1 MRTPSLECDSHVAF
15 EGTGTYSFCPS
26 SAVAATISTCGS
38 SSAHFLHV
46 KGIDVDITY
55 ADNSNQCGTQ
65 VTLDLSSGECF
76 EITVDDLWSWG
87 PVKQY
92 DVSIS
97 CAAIVGRSVTC
108 PIYSFSKAL
117 LPEVVQIAN
126 PVTAFATEYWGNPF
140 GKLQQ
145 LLKDVPNYSQILLFS
160 HSSALYGATD
170 LFVRLKGSIQDCCGI
185 PSG

>member
-1 MRTPSLECDSHVAF
+1 MACETPSLECDSHVAF

-126 PVTAFATEYWGNPF
+126 PVTAFATEYWGESLWKTTAVVE
-140 GKLQQ
+140 GCAELQS
-145 LLKDVPNYSQILLFS
+145 DPSVSVILLLS
-160 HSSALYGATD
+160 M
-170 LFVRLKGSIQDCCGI
+170 VRLTSSCA
-185 PSG
+185 